1 MIYID
6 DISNKIYIDP
16 LFPHKWRKRS
26 HRLTCRSWLPWVCK
40 VKNPWFHS

>member
-16 LFPHKWRKRS
+16 LFPHKW
-26 HRLTCRSWLPWVCK
+26 CK
-40 VKNPWFHS
+40 VHIDPFADHGYCEYAK